1 MPKRRKQQ
9 KRKRLQR
16 GRGGINLVGALQKLN
31 PPELHVPG
39 YEYLGPFTRLEKR
52 LKRGDKG
59 INRLDRIAKAHDIAY
74 SKAKNKKDIWKADD
88 KMVKAID
95 NLPKK
100 NITEKIARNVIS
112 IKQKLKL

>member
-39 YEYLGPFTRLEKR
+39 YEFLGPFTKLEKR

-74 SKAKNKKDIWKADD
+74 SKAKTKEDIWKADD
-88 KMVKAID
+88 NMIKAID

-112 IKQKLKL
+112 IKRKLKL